1 MIEKE
6 QMERMQQAVAEIRR
20 TMAEAASRAGRKPEE
35 ILLCAACKT
44 RTVEEVRASA
54 ELPIDIFGENHVQ
67 ELVEKTDAGAYLGK
81 PGHFIGHLQT
91 NKVKKVVG
99 RASLIQSVDSE
110 HLALAIE
117 KEAAKRELQQDIL
130 LEVNIGEECSKSG
143 VNADGLWSLFES
155 LLATT
160 PHLHIR
166 GLMAIPPA
174 DAGEDETRRF
184 FAKMRGLYEEAA
196 QRYTGS
202 VDMQYLSMGMS
213 GDYPLAIAEGANIV
227 RIGTAIYGPR
237 DYSAKK

>member
-6 QMERMQQAVAEIRR
+6 QMERMQQAVAEIRH
-20 TMAEAASRAGRKPEE
+20 TMAEAAIRAGRKSEE

-117 KEAAKRELQQDIL
+117 KEAAKRALQQDIL
-130 LEVNIGEECSKSG
+130 LEVNIGEESSKSG

-160 PHLHIR
+160 PHLNIR

-184 FAKMRGLYEEAA
+184 FAKMRRLYEEAA
-196 QRYTGS
+196 QRYASS

-237 DYSAKK
+237 DYFAKK

>member
-20 TMAEAASRAGRKPEE
+20 TMAEAAIRAGRKPEE

-130 LEVNIGEECSKSG
+130 LEVNIGEESSKSG